1 MKTYIWQTI
10 LMAVVAGF
18 LASCM
23 GATKPAPE
31 EPIGVVPPEEHTSV
45 VTQCK
50 DPRPE
55 MCTMQYLPVCGNVAE
70 APVCKPG
77 MACPAVIM
85 MKKKTY
91 SNSCSACSDPKV
103 RSYAEGE
110 CA

>member
-1 MKTYIWQTI
+1 MKKLIMNGVLMGIVVSI
-10 LMAVVAGF
+10 LIACG
-18 LASCM
+18 AS
-23 GATKPAPE
+23 TKPTPE
-31 EPIGVVPPEEHTSV
+31 EPIGIVPPEEHTSV

-77 MACPAVIM
+77 MDCPAVIM

-103 RSYAEGE
+103 RSYTEGE